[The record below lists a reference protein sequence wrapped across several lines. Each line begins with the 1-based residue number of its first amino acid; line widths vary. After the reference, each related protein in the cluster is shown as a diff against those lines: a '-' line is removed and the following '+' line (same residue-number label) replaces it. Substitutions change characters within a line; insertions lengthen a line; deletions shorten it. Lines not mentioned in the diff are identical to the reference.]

1 VVANLP
7 EEQFIEKLASEVEL
21 TDPERAPASLKARI
35 YSDLVQREAELGAL
49 ASLSDSKADG
59 HILCVFEQL
68 VEIAPVGKSLK
79 SLNLCR
85 VCHARV
91 LGEHLEQPPI
101 YWSGCPYV
109 RFKKS

>member
-1 VVANLP
+1 VTNLP

-21 TDPERAPASLKARI
+21 TEPQRAPASLKARI
-35 YSDLVQREAELGAL
+35 YSALVQRQGAHDRL
-49 ASLSDSKADG
+49 ASLSESKG
-59 HILCVFEQL
+59 EGYSLCVFEQL
-68 VEIAPVGKSLK
+68 VQIAPLGEAVK
-79 SLNLCR
+79 SLNFCR

-91 LGEHLEQPPI
+91 LGEHFDHPPI